1 MANGQLEDWEIELI
15 GDVKNFCP
23 IIKEVADEL
32 HIPDYAIKAEL
43 VNPDEANFA
52 YFNIFSVERRNPSP
66 TLIGVLTLKSI
77 GTTRIILRIPPRSQ
91 WSQRIHGADK
101 LIKMGVVNE
110 DEETRAFYD
119 AQFAKYI
126 ERLQAKLKHYGLK
139 FTLYK
144 RLWRWF
150 KEIIGIAKAVKL

>member
-66 TLIGVLTLKSI
+66 TLIGVLTLKSRHY
-77 GTTRIILRIPPRSQ
+77 TNNSPNTSSLTVESENS
-91 WSQRIHGADK
+91 WSR
-101 LIKMGVVNE
+101 
-110 DEETRAFYD
+110 
-119 AQFAKYI
+119 
-126 ERLQAKLKHYGLK
+126 
-139 FTLYK
+139 
-144 RLWRWF
+144 
-150 KEIIGIAKAVKL
+150 